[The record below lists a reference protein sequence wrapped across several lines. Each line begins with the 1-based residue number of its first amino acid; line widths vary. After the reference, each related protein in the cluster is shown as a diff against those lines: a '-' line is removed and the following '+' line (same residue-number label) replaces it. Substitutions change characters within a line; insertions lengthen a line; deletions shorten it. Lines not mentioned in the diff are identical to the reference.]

1 MLTGIKFC
9 LSSYEVT
16 FSLWFLLHWTEYGIT
31 AVLEF
36 SEYFFGGIE
45 KEKNKINT
53 LLLWP
58 KMKCV
63 TNSAIQVFNIKKM
76 TIFTKII
83 LTSDNLNS

>member
-1 MLTGIKFC
+1 MLAGIKFC

-16 FSLWFLLHWTEYGIT
+16 FSLSFLLHWTEFGIT

-36 SEYFFGGIE
+36 SEFIFFFGGIG
-45 KEKNKINT
+45 KEKTKINT

-63 TNSAIQVFNIKKM
+63 TNSAIQFFNIKKM
-76 TIFTKII
+76 TIFTKIPH
-83 LTSDNLNS
+83 LR